1 MAADQSPHRRRTV
14 TPTDHILLLAVCAT
28 APRLCLG
35 CARLYIE
42 TGVSEAANG
51 HRLRAWI
58 CVGLYYPHNIL
69 AVTLATG
76 ALFEAAHVILLSI
89 GL

>member
-1 MAADQSPHRRRTV
+1 MAADQSPHRRRNV

-51 HRLRAWI
+51 HRSRARI
-58 CVGLYYPHNIL
+58 CVALYYLHHAL
-69 AVTLATG
+69 AVMLAAG
-76 ALFEAAHVILLSI
+76 ALFEAAHVILLSV

>member
-1 MAADQSPHRRRTV
+1 MAADQSPHRRRNV
-14 TPTDHILLLAVCAT
+14 TPTDHILLAVCTT

-51 HRLRAWI
+51 HRSRARI
-58 CVGLYYPHNIL
+58 CVALYYLHNVL
-69 AVTLATG
+69 AVTLAAG
-76 ALFEAAHVILLSI
+76 ALFGPAHVILLSI